1 MFSAKWEEWVAGC
14 ILNLTAREGIAL
26 VIAGGTVLA
35 LCLALP
41 RQIKER
47 GIGWQLIRFSAIFL
61 SLPLAAIL
69 ALTNSLTAPAATILA
84 GALGYAFGRS
94 DDYNPST

>member
-1 MFSAKWEEWVAGC
+1 MYGC
-14 ILNLTAREGIAL
+14 TFEITAREGIGL
-26 VIAGGTVLA
+26 VIALGTVVTLG
-35 LCLALP
+35 LALP
-41 RQIKER
+41 GQIKKM

-84 GALGYAFGRS
+84 GALGYAFGR
-94 DDYNPST
+94 DEKPSA

>member
-1 MFSAKWEEWVAGC
+1 LAGC

-26 VIAGGTVLA
+26 VLAVGTVGA
-35 LCLALP
+35 LCIAFWS
-41 RQIKER
+41 QIKSR
-47 GIGWQLIRFSAIFL
+47 GMGWQLIRFSAIIL

-94 DDYNPST
+94 DEKPSG

>member
-1 MFSAKWEEWVAGC
+1 MTACVFDM
-14 ILNLTAREGIAL
+14 TAREGIAL
-26 VIAGGTVLA
+26 VIAVGTVGA
-35 LCLALP
+35 LCFALP
-41 RQIKER
+41 KQIKER

-69 ALTNSLTAPAATILA
+69 ALTNSLAAPAATILA

-94 DDYNPST
+94 DDEKPKA